1 MMRSR
6 SRTQCHGQ
14 VTGQV
19 RGNVWARP
27 PGRESHQGLGAAEA
41 RHGPA
46 PTSGRPAPPS
56 PRARAGPAPQPIPA
70 RRRGVAAPAC
80 GLRRVGGSGAGNM
93 EELLKRELG
102 CDSVKATGHS
112 GGGCISQGQSYDT
125 DKGRV
130 FVKVNSKPEVRVA
143 AVAGWGAGP
152 GRGCVF
158 PGPRPGWRVGASLE
172 LGSVSEPGPLAEEAL
187 GCPCRRRAGL
197 DFFGLRGSDLRPLEP
212 SGGRCGS
219 RPVRREPLPLLG
231 RCGWFSCATQVTAA
245 LKVH

>member
-1 MMRSR
+1 MSQAGHRS
-6 SRTQCHGQ
+6 GQ
-14 VTGQV
+14 GK
-19 RGNVWARP
+19 GLGEA
-27 PGRESHQGLGAAEA
+27 PGRESHQGLGAAGA

-56 PRARAGPAPQPIPA
+56 PRAPAGPAPQPIPA

-80 GLRRVGGSGAGNM
+80 GLRRVGGPGAGNM

-143 AVAGWGAGP
+143 AGAGWGAGP
-152 GRGCVF
+152 GRGSVRARGWGPVWSWGPCPSLGRWLRRRSVTHVIVGPAWTF
-158 PGPRPGWRVGASLE
+158 WASAAQLCGPSNPREVGACPGRSGASLCHYWDAVD
-172 LGSVSEPGPLAEEAL
+172 GFPA
-187 GCPCRRRAGL
+187 
-197 DFFGLRGSDLRPLEP
+197 RP
-212 SGGRCGS
+212 RW
-219 RPVRREPLPLLG
+219 PLP
-231 RCGWFSCATQVTAA
+231 
-245 LKVH
+245 